1 MGSLRSLL
9 GWTGCHLPTWPARR
23 PTLFPVARSPLSVC
37 LVHLP
42 DPWPGCVPA
51 LGLGCF
57 PGRNGLGCEGVDRWV
72 PAGSRTA
79 QAPSAARLPPPRLSF
94 LSAKWGPVGPAAW
107 GGVCPHCWCQHLA
120 PGSLWVAP
128 QHEPRWGPPPLRAL
142 GRCRSCRGAGPAA
155 TPFPCVAPSAPHTPH
170 TLARFHSLPARWHTC
185 SHAQTP
191 ATCLQMPVHV
201 YTHAT
206 HTHLPARLHAR
217 RHVSTACS
225 CASTFMHTPSCLFT
239 HTCLHTYTHIHA
251 HTLRHSFLHT
261 YTPSHYPTCLHMP
274 APRKPRGAR
283 GSCFGH
289 RLRTRDP
296 RGPAGRGRTGAPGT
310 APNSRNSGAFP
321 EAGGPESRCGQGC
334 SPSGAQMRVL
344 PASSSPW

>member
-9 GWTGCHLPTWPARR
+9 GRTGCHLPTWPARR
-23 PTLFPVARSPLSVC
+23 PTLLPVARSPLSVC

-107 GGVCPHCWCQHLA
+107 GGVCPHCWRQHLA
-120 PGSLWVAP
+120 PASLWVAP

-170 TLARFHSLPARWHTC
+170 TLARSHSLPARWHTC

-191 ATCLQMPVHV
+191 ATRLQMPVHV

-206 HTHLPARLHAR
+206 HTHLPARSHAR
-217 RHVSTACS
+217 GHVYTACS
-225 CASTFMHTPSCLFT
+225 CASTFMHTLSHSFLPIYTHLPAHLHT
-239 HTCLHTYTHIHA
+239 HTCSHT
-251 HTLRHSFLHT
+251 
-261 YTPSHYPTCLHMP
+261 
-274 APRKPRGAR
+274 
-283 GSCFGH
+283 
-289 RLRTRDP
+289 
-296 RGPAGRGRTGAPGT
+296 
-310 APNSRNSGAFP
+310 
-321 EAGGPESRCGQGC
+321 
-334 SPSGAQMRVL
+334 
-344 PASSSPW
+344 

>member
-9 GWTGCHLPTWPARR
+9 GRTGCHLPTWPARR

-57 PGRNGLGCEGVDRWV
+57 PGRNGLSCEGVDRWV

-225 CASTFMHTPSCLFT
+225 CASTFMHTLSHSFLPIYTHLPAHLHT
-239 HTCLHTYTHIHA
+239 HTCSHT
-251 HTLRHSFLHT
+251 
-261 YTPSHYPTCLHMP
+261 
-274 APRKPRGAR
+274 
-283 GSCFGH
+283 
-289 RLRTRDP
+289 
-296 RGPAGRGRTGAPGT
+296 
-310 APNSRNSGAFP
+310 
-321 EAGGPESRCGQGC
+321 
-334 SPSGAQMRVL
+334 
-344 PASSSPW
+344 

>member
-9 GWTGCHLPTWPARR
+9 GRTGCHPPTWPARR
-23 PTLFPVARSPLSVC
+23 LTLFPVARSPLSVC

-79 QAPSAARLPPPRLSF
+79 QAPSAARLPPLRLSF
-94 LSAKWGPVGPAAW
+94 LSAKWDPVGPAAW

-128 QHEPRWGPPPLRAL
+128 QHEPRWGPPPLGPWAAAGAVGGRA
-142 GRCRSCRGAGPAA
+142 RQPRPSPAW
-155 TPFPCVAPSAPHTPH
+155 PPVRHTRH
-170 TLARFHSLPARWHTC
+170 TRLLA
-185 SHAQTP
+185 
-191 ATCLQMPVHV
+191 
-201 YTHAT
+201 
-206 HTHLPARLHAR
+206 
-217 RHVSTACS
+217 STACLHAGTRAHMLRHLPHA
-225 CASTFMHTPSCLFT
+225 CRCLSTFTHMPLTHTFLHAYTPVSMFPQPARVLPHSCTHFHTPSCLFT

-261 YTPSHYPTCLHMP
+261 YTPSHYPACLHMP

-321 EAGGPESRCGQGC
+321 EANF
-334 SPSGAQMRVL
+334 VN
-344 PASSSPW
+344 

>member
-142 GRCRSCRGAGPAA
+142 GRCRSCRGGGPG
-155 TPFPCVAPSAPHTPH
+155 
-170 TLARFHSLPARWHTC
+170 
-185 SHAQTP
+185 SHALPLRGPQC
-191 ATCLQMPVHV
+191 A
-201 YTHAT
+201 THAT
-206 HTHLPARLHAR
+206 HACSLPQPACTLAHVLTCSDTCHMLADACPRLHTCHSHTPSCTLTRPSACFHSLLVCFHIHAHSFLPIYTHLPAH
-217 RHVSTACS
+217 
-225 CASTFMHTPSCLFT
+225 
-239 HTCLHTYTHIHA
+239 LHTIT
-251 HTLRHSFLHT
+251 
-261 YTPSHYPTCLHMP
+261 HYPACLHMP